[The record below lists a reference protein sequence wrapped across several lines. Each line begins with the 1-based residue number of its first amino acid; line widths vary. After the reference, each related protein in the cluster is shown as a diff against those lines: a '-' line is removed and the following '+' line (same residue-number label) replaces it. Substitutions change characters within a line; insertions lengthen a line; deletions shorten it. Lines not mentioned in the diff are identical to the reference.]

1 LIEKI
6 DHIGIAV
13 KNLEQAM
20 KLYTDSLGLKL
31 IHVEVLDK
39 ANLRIAFFSVRGV
52 LVELLAPMN
61 EEAGVAKFIAQKG
74 EGIHHIAYRVKDIE
88 NALKDLKAKG
98 IKLTDEKSRPGGAG
112 SLIAFLSTE
121 STNSVLTEL
130 VQRDQELT

>member
-1 LIEKI
+1 MIEKI
-6 DHIGIAV
+6 DHLGIAV

-20 KLYTDSLGLKL
+20 KIYTDSLGLKL
-31 IHVEVLDK
+31 IQVEVLDK
-39 ANLRIAFFSVRGV
+39 ANLRIAFFSVGGV
-52 LVELLAPMN
+52 LIELLAPMS

-88 NALKDLKAKG
+88 NALKDLKEKG
-98 IKLTDEKSRPGGAG
+98 VKLTDEKSRPGGGG